1 MTVTAIR
8 PTAPVL
14 PPVGAFLATSWGY
27 DQTNVEFY
35 KVVGHTKSGKSVVL
49 QPWCSQLQDE
59 SRGSAEYVVPAG
71 RPRQIAEYAP
81 LEGAAG
87 EYGWGRREVTG
98 YHDAPTFVHRAR
110 WSHDADGA
118 PTATTVA
125 GHYAT
130 VWDGRPCYATAAGW
144 GH

>member
-35 KVVGHTKSGKSVVL
+35 KIVGHTKSGKSVVL
-49 QPWCSQLQDE
+49 QPWVSQLDDE
-59 SRGSAEYVVPAG
+59 SRGSCDYVVPGG
-71 RPRQIAEYAP
+71 RPAQVAEY
-81 LEGAAG
+81 EHYESEWGS
-87 EYGWGRREVTG
+87 GRRVTG
-98 YHDAPTFVHRAR
+98 YHDAGTFVHRAR
-110 WSHDADGA
+110 WSHDSDGT

-125 GHYAT
+125 GHYAR
-130 VWDGRPCYATAAGW
+130 VWDGRPCYATATGW